1 MEVAV
6 REYTSGLCQAVVRTN
21 VNDQIIEGAISL
33 FLCTLVWFTLPKN
46 AEEAWFLTAS
56 EKAVMRARK
65 ARNSLYIG
73 SDEFD
78 WKYVKQA
85 CTDPFVYAS
94 AALLFCSSIPLFGF
108 GTFLPTIIKGLG
120 YDGLAP
126 NYLSIPCYVLAAI
139 SLIFWTTLSDRLGKR
154 ALFAFLAPIPCVI
167 GYAIV
172 VGTSSPAAGYTAMF
186 MCAAGIYPYNAL
198 IFTWVLNNVSP
209 DWKRSVAAP
218 LFASLANISG
228 VVSSQIYPSSDSP
241 RYLKGN
247 AISLAMEAIAC
258 GGVGLVWLLLK
269 RRDQKK
275 ERLLAEG
282 KVDNGFGEEDRGLK
296 FRYAL

>member
-1 MEVAV
+1 M
-6 REYTSGLCQAVVRTN
+6 N
-21 VNDQIIEGAISL
+21 
-33 FLCTLVWFTLPKN
+33 
-46 AEEAWFLTAS
+46 AS
-56 EKAVMRARK
+56 ERAVMRARK

-94 AALLFCSSIPLFGF
+94 AILLFCSSIPLFGF

-139 SLIFWTTLSDRLGKR
+139 SLITWTTLSDRLNKR

-172 VGTSSPAAGYTAMF
+172 VGTPSASLGFFAMF
-186 MCAAGIYPYNAL
+186 LCAAGIYPYNAL
-198 IFTWVLNNVSP
+198 IFTWVLNNLSP
-209 DWKRSVAAP
+209 DWKRSVGAP
-218 LFASLANISG
+218 LFASLANLSG

-258 GGVGLVWLLLK
+258 GGVPLVWLLLK
-269 RRDQKK
+269 RREQAK
-275 ERLLAEG
+275 ERALREG
-282 KVDNGFGEEDRGLK
+282 KADNGYGEEDRGLK